1 MTQDPSATLR
11 QLMSGDEVIVAPF
24 VFDALS
30 ARMATEAGF
39 KALYLSGG
47 ALGYLKAVSE
57 ANLTPHDMVQVGID
71 ITTACQTPLILDGAG
86 GWGDPMHIRRTI
98 ALAERAGF
106 AGIEIE
112 DQVLPKRVHH
122 HVGIERHIPQ
132 ELMVAKIREA
142 VAARRDPDFIV
153 IGRTNTGRHD
163 MDEALRRSEA
173 YHKAGADMLL
183 SFPCSPEQMRIL
195 GERLPPPLMAFVGP
209 GQSLGAMDITPQ
221 EMAKL
226 GFRLLAD
233 AVNPLVALH
242 AALARCYASL
252 AKGEPDKGVANP
264 RGELDAILKT
274 INFTALLDVERA
286 TVERDAVT
294 AGAHG

>member
-1 MTQDPSATLR
+1 M
-11 QLMSGDEVIVAPF
+11 
-24 VFDALS
+24 
-30 ARMATEAGF
+30 
-39 KALYLSGG
+39 
-47 ALGYLKAVSE
+47 KAVSE

-71 ITTACQTPLILDGAG
+71 ITTMCGTPLILDGAG

-122 HVGIERHIPQ
+122 HIGIERHIPQ

-142 VAARRDPDFIV
+142 VAARTNPDFII

-163 MDEALRRSEA
+163 MDEALRRAEA

-183 SFPCSPEQMRIL
+183 SFPCSPEQMRTM
-195 GERLPPPLMAFVGP
+195 GERLPSPLMAFVGP
-209 GQSLGAMDITPQ
+209 GQSLGTMGISVQ
-221 EMAKL
+221 EMEKL

-233 AVNPLVALH
+233 AVNPLVAVRS
-242 AALARCYASL
+242 ALGRCYSSL
-252 AKGEPDKGVANP
+252 AKGEQDKGVADS
-264 RGELDAILKT
+264 RAELDAILKT
-274 INFTALLDVERA
+274 IDFATLLEIEKR
-286 TVERDAVT
+286 TVEA
-294 AGAHG
+294 